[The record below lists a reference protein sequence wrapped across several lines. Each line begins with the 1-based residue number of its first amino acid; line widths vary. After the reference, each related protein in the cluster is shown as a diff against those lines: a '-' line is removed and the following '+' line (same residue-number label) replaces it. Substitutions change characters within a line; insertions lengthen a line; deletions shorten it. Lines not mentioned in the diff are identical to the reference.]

1 MAILAVGCMRPPAE
15 SGPAIQIGSEA
26 PSFKLPDLSGQ
37 SVALTQFKGKVVML
51 DFWATWCGPCRMTMP
66 LMESLQKEY
75 ADSLVL
81 LAVNVQESPEEVRS
95 FVRAQSLRSRV
106 LLDEEGSIGATY
118 GADSIPMQVL
128 IDKKGIVRHI
138 QIGYSPS
145 TAAQLRRQ
153 IQELRQQS

>member
-1 MAILAVGCMRPPAE
+1 
-15 SGPAIQIGSEA
+15 
-26 PSFKLPDLSGQ
+26 
-37 SVALTQFKGKVVML
+37 
-51 DFWATWCGPCRMTMP
+51 MTMP
-66 LMESLQKEY
+66 LMETLQKEY

-81 LAVNVQESPEEVRS
+81 LAINVQETPEEVRS
-95 FVRAQSLRSRV
+95 FVRAQSLHSRV

-145 TAAQLRRQ
+145 TAAQLRKN
-153 IQELRQQS
+153 IQKLQQQS